1 MKRKKV
7 IFWSSTILVLLV
19 VGLGSFADLLKI
31 DAIKQST
38 AHIGFPEYIIPFL
51 GVLKLLGS
59 IVIVLPVAIRFR
71 EAAYAGLIFYFTGA
85 TYCHLAIGD
94 GPDKWGVTAFILGLI
109 IVSYLYRTNP
119 DLENVRS

>member
-1 MKRKKV
+1 MKQKN
-7 IFWSSTILVLLV
+7 IIYWASTILVLLA

-59 IVIVLPVAIRFR
+59 IVIVLPIAIRFR
-71 EAAYAGLIFYFTGA
+71 EAAYAGMIFYFVGA

-94 GPDKWGVTAFILGLI
+94 GADKWGVTAFILII
-109 IVSYLYRTNP
+109 IVVSYFYRPNSSF
-119 DLENVRS
+119 EKVKS